1 MKSIDNVINL
11 VQANVYMASFDLKDA
26 FSSETVH
33 VDDKKFINSILIVNF
48 SSLVC
53 QMDKVGFMT

>member
-26 FSSETVH
+26 FSSEIVH
-33 VDDKKFINSILIVNF
+33 VDDKKFTKFNF
-48 SSLVC
+48 DNQFQFTC
-53 QMDKVGFMT
+53 MPNG

>member
-11 VQANVYMASFDLKDA
+11 VQANVYIASFDLKDA

-33 VDDKKFINSILIVNF
+33 VDDKKFIKFNF
-48 SSLVC
+48 DNQFQFTC
-53 QMDKVGFMT
+53 MPNG